1 MLNLEKLFA
10 MSKKPRTN
18 ESTLGEAIERLL
30 KAYRMDGKMR
40 EMDIINGWEEMMG
53 KAIALRTTNIYIHD
67 GILHLSIS
75 SSVMRDELQYGKQ
88 VIIERVN
95 QVAGEAIIRDVW
107 FD

>member
-1 MLNLEKLFA
+1 M
-10 MSKKPRTN
+10 KKPRNN
-18 ESTLGEAIERLL
+18 ESTLGEAINRLL
-30 KAYRMDGKMR
+30 KAYRIDGKMQ

-53 KAIALRTTNIYIHD
+53 KAIALRTTNIYVRD

-95 QVAGEAIIRDVW
+95 QKAGTKLIRDVW

>member
-1 MLNLEKLFA
+1 MN
-10 MSKKPRTN
+10 KKRHTN

-53 KAIALRTTNIYIHD
+53 KAIALRTTNIYVRE

-75 SSVMRDELQYGKQ
+75 SPVMRDELKFGKQ

-95 QVAGEAIIRDVW
+95 QVAGEDFIKDVW